1 MIISPPL
8 TSFIKP
14 MGIIRLIEAHVL
26 AKYEEENI
34 KVYIS
39 TFSNLYYTPCQVE
52 ANDKPKTGMKLMC
65 AGKEELVVGL
75 HVICMGADEMLQGFR
90 VTFKI
95 GATKADFN
103 YCVALHPT
111 TT

>member
-1 MIISPPL
+1 
-8 TSFIKP
+8 
-14 MGIIRLIEAHVL
+14 
-26 AKYEEENI
+26 
-34 KVYIS
+34 
-39 TFSNLYYTPCQVE
+39 
-52 ANDKPKTGMKLMC
+52 MC